1 MIHIKKHSNHD
12 SYKDDSYSFN
22 KSQPRKK
29 NHKDYYM
36 NSNLTN
42 DHFRTVKAGTLNVC
56 IIVLPGAKVDRNSTD
71 NQSIVPNRVKRD
83 IAAANKIWKQYEKNR
98 LIQGVTFTITR
109 SVVFLENISGIVSNA
124 ENFPIGGSSHLTMV
138 QAMLKT
144 GRKVCQNADVYVFYM
159 NGNRFGPVNFD
170 YSSTLAVT
178 YNSFPLIIMTNA
190 STDEYLLAHELGH
203 FMFITNRFNET
214 DDPEPF
220 HELDGDHNRTP
231 SNLMFPTPEFWPIV
245 PEITS
250 EQIHKALNSRVFY
263 S

>member
-1 MIHIKKHSNHD
+1 MVHIKKHSNHD

-56 IIVLPGAKVDRNSTD
+56 IIVLPGAKVDRNSKD
-71 NQSIVPNRVKRD
+71 DQSIVPNRVKRD

-124 ENFPIGGSSHLTMV
+124 ESFPIGGASHLRMV

-144 GRKVCQNADVYVFYM
+144 GR
-159 NGNRFGPVNFD
+159 
-170 YSSTLAVT
+170 
-178 YNSFPLIIMTNA
+178 
-190 STDEYLLAHELGH
+190 
-203 FMFITNRFNET
+203 
-214 DDPEPF
+214 
-220 HELDGDHNRTP
+220 
-231 SNLMFPTPEFWPIV
+231 
-245 PEITS
+245 
-250 EQIHKALNSRVFY
+250 
-263 S
+263 

>member
-1 MIHIKKHSNHD
+1 MIHIKKHYNHD
-12 SYKDDSYSFN
+12 SYKDDPYSCD
-22 KSQPRKK
+22 KSQLQKR
-29 NHKDYYM
+29 NYKDWYIKS
-36 NSNLTN
+36 NSTN
-42 DHFRTVKAGTLNVC
+42 DYVKTVKTGTLNVC
-56 IIVLPGAKVDRNSTD
+56 VIVLPGAKVDRNPKD
-71 NQSIVPNRVKRD
+71 NQFTVPNRVKRD
-83 IAAANKIWKQYEKNR
+83 IAAANRIWKQYKQNQ

-109 SVVFLENISGIVSNA
+109 SFVFLKNVSGIVNNA
-124 ENFPIGGSSHLTMV
+124 ENFPIGGASHLTMV

-144 GRKVCQNADVYVFYM
+144 GRKVCRNADVYVFYM
-159 NGNRFGPVNFD
+159 NGNRFGPINFD

-178 YNSFPLIIMTNA
+178 YNSFPLVIMTNA

-214 DDPEPF
+214 DDPQPF
-220 HELDGDHNRTP
+220 HELDRNHNRTP

>member
-1 MIHIKKHSNHD
+1 MIHIKKHYNHD
-12 SYKDDSYSFN
+12 SYKDGPDSSN
-22 KSQPRKK
+22 QSQLQKK
-29 NHKDYYM
+29 DHKDCYIK
-36 NSNLTN
+36 SNLISDNFKTIK
-42 DHFRTVKAGTLNVC
+42 TGTLNVC
-56 IIVLPGAKVDRNSTD
+56 IIVLPGAKVDRNSKD

-83 IAAANKIWKQYEKNR
+83 IAAANRIWKQYEKNR

-109 SVVFLENISGIVSNA
+109 SFVFLENISGIVSNA
-124 ENFPIGGSSHLTMV
+124 ENFPIGGASHLTMV

-144 GRKVCQNADVYVFYM
+144 GRKICQNADVYVFYM
-159 NGNRFGPVNFD
+159 NGNRFGPINFD

-203 FMFITNRFNET
+203 FMFITNRFSET

-220 HELDGDHNRTP
+220 HELDRNHNRTP
-231 SNLMFPTPEFWPIV
+231 GNLMFPTPEFWPIV
-245 PEITS
+245 PEITG
-250 EQIHKALNSRVFY
+250 EQIYKALNSRVFY